1 MTKVEYYSPKTST
14 PPIEAIDYDF
24 PSEIYPNRSERLDRE
39 NLNQRVRLFIEATM
53 ATSTTAPAPIAS
65 ASEETAE
72 TQAAAAALV
81 VDSVVEGVVTNTT
94 TTTAAAA
101 SESTTPQQQQ
111 IPSST
116 AQPQTPSTTIAAASE
131 APTSA
136 AQTYVNMQ
144 KSKRKERLEQ
154 NRISAR
160 ESRKRKKSMIEEL
173 QRTVIALTSENNE
186 LNGRN
191 RSLRTNLS
199 DIGRKVSGDI
209 EITRATAWFI
219 SDLAR

>member
-1 MTKVEYYSPKTST
+1 
-14 PPIEAIDYDF
+14 
-24 PSEIYPNRSERLDRE
+24 
-39 NLNQRVRLFIEATM
+39 M
-53 ATSTTAPAPIAS
+53 ATSAAPAPIAS

-81 VDSVVEGVVTNTT
+81 VDSVVEGVVTNA
-94 TTTAAAA
+94 TTAAAA
-101 SESTTPQQQQ
+101 SESTAPQA
-111 IPSST
+111 PSSA
-116 AQPQTPSTTIAAASE
+116 AQPQAPSTTTASE
-131 APTSA
+131 PSTSA

-173 QRTVIALTSENNE
+173 QRTVIALTAENKE

-199 DIGRKVSGDI
+199 DIGRKVS
-209 EITRATAWFI
+209 
-219 SDLAR
+219 LQY

>member
-1 MTKVEYYSPKTST
+1 
-14 PPIEAIDYDF
+14 
-24 PSEIYPNRSERLDRE
+24 
-39 NLNQRVRLFIEATM
+39 M
-53 ATSTTAPAPIAS
+53 ATSTAPAPIAS

-81 VDSVVEGVVTNTT
+81 VDSVVEGVVTNA
-94 TTTAAAA
+94 TAAAA
-101 SESTTPQQQQ
+101 ANESTTPQA
-111 IPSST
+111 PSSA
-116 AQPQTPSTTIAAASE
+116 AQPQAPSTTTASE
-131 APTSA
+131 PSTSA

-173 QRTVIALTSENNE
+173 QRTVIALTAENKE

-199 DIGRKVSGDI
+199 DIGRKVS
-209 EITRATAWFI
+209 
-219 SDLAR
+219 LQY